1 MTVAT
6 QLTTKLGVRHPVV
19 LAPMDQVADAR
30 LANAVSCAGGLALLG
45 GGYGDR
51 QWLLEQFDAID
62 TDSSASIGCG
72 FITWSLARQ
81 PDLLEFALER
91 QPKAV
96 FLSFGDPAPFA
107 EQIKNAGVPLIC
119 QVGNLEHARRAID
132 VGADILAAQGG
143 ESGGH
148 GLGTRSTFT
157 LVPDVADLIDRLGS
171 DALLLASGG
180 VADGRGLAAA
190 LALGA
195 DGVVVGT
202 RFWASQEAAMTR
214 RAHERALA
222 LSGDDT
228 IRQTVYDL
236 VRGKDWPAEY
246 TGRVVHNKFVADWH
260 GREAELAGHLADV
273 RDRFHAAVHSED
285 FEVANMIVGEA
296 VGLIH
301 SIEPAATIVE
311 SMVADA
317 ARVLQGIRA

>member
-1 MTVAT
+1 MTVTT

-30 LANAVSCAGGLALLG
+30 LANAVSRAGGLALLG

-51 QWLLEQFDAID
+51 QWLLEQLDAID
-62 TDSSASIGCG
+62 THSSANIGCG

-81 PDLLEFALER
+81 PGLLDLVLER

-96 FLSFGDPAPFA
+96 FLSFGDPAQFA
-107 EQIKNAGVPLIC
+107 EQIKTAGVPLIC

-171 DALLLASGG
+171 NALLLACGG

-190 LALGA
+190 LTLGA

-214 RAHERALA
+214 QAHEWALTV
-222 LSGDDT
+222 SGDDT
-228 IRQTVYDL
+228 IRQTVYDV

-246 TGRVVHNKFVADWH
+246 TGRVLHNKFVADWH
-260 GREAELAGHLADV
+260 GREAELASHLADV
-273 RDRFHAAVHSED
+273 RDRFHAAVRSQD

-301 SIEPAATIVE
+301 SIEPAATIVG